1 MPREKL
7 IGQLQY
13 PSLPTYVPFS
23 NGQAGVSQSLVAG
36 YLFFEFV
43 ILENITLVIFFLM
56 LLLLFI
62 FKISYKENSTVFLL
76 REYTTNKIKIG
87 DFFLRKT

>member
-23 NGQAGVSQSLVAG
+23 RQAGVSQSLVAG

-76 REYTTNKIKIG
+76 REYTTNRIKIG

>member
-1 MPREKL
+1 
-7 IGQLQY
+7 
-13 PSLPTYVPFS
+13 
-23 NGQAGVSQSLVAG
+23 
-36 YLFFEFV
+36 
-43 ILENITLVIFFLM
+43 M